1 MTNLFLQAGGGM
13 TNMFFMLAMLA
24 VLIFVMVIP
33 QRKKAK
39 AQANFT
45 EGLAKGQKV
54 VTMSGMLGHID
65 KIDGKTVTLNVG
77 NKTYIR
83 VTKNSISQELTDAYY
98 PKETAE

>member
-1 MTNLFLQAGGGM
+1 MTNLFLQAGSGM

-39 AQANFT
+39 AQGNFI
-45 EGLAKGQKV
+45 EGLTKGQEV
-54 VTMSGMLGHID
+54 VTMSGMIGRID
-65 KIDGKTVTLNVG
+65 KIDGKSVLLNVS

-83 VTKNSISQELTDAYY
+83 VTKNSISKELTDAYY
-98 PKETAE
+98 PKETVE

>member
-39 AQANFT
+39 AQGSFL
-45 EGLAKGQKV
+45 EELAKGQEV
-54 VTMSGMLGHID
+54 VTMSGMLGRID
-65 KIDGKTVTLNVG
+65 KIDGNFVTLNVG

-83 VTKNSISQELTDAYY
+83 VTKNSISKEFTDAYY

>member
-1 MTNLFLQAGGGM
+1 MQYFFLQAAGGM

-33 QRKKAK
+33 QRRKAK
-39 AQANFT
+39 AQSTFL
-45 EGLAKGQKV
+45 EGLAKGDEV
-54 VTMSGMLGHID
+54 VTMSGLLGRID
-65 KIDGKTVTLNVG
+65 KIDGKTVSLNVG

-83 VTKNSISQELTDAYY
+83 VTKNAISKELTDAYY